1 MLDSDEL
8 TLKIPALLDSRVST
22 PTKQNMTKVEL
33 AIPEN
38 PNRINTSMNEVKKY
52 IEVVFEWIGKDRD
65 LQESMIDIVC

>member
-1 MLDSDEL
+1 M
-8 TLKIPALLDSRVST
+8 
-22 PTKQNMTKVEL
+22 

-38 PNRINTSMNEVKKY
+38 PNRINTSMNEVRKY